1 MEGGGRRPRAA
12 LYSPDLGVR
21 RLNAEVSGSALNGS
35 TPSCLGRKAK
45 MGRPP
50 RAPDLGVL
58 TANADIRGSASIEMT
73 PRSHPRVLD
82 DQGRR

>member
-50 RAPDLGVL
+50 RAPDLGVPR
-58 TANADIRGSASIEMT
+58 ANADIRGSASIEMT
-73 PRSHPRVLD
+73 PRCHPHVLD
-82 DQGRR
+82 DQGCR